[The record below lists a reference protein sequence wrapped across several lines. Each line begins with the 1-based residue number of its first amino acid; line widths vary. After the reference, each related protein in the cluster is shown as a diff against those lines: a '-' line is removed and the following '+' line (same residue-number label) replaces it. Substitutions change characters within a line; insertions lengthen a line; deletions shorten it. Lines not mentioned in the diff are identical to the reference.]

1 METQIAVFPFEQ
13 DLGKEPMASFL
24 SQLRQAVEQETAR
37 RDLASLS
44 RAAVELSENYRA
56 QRPARGVFIAS
67 EADRL
72 AYVAVRLP
80 ATFAAVR
87 AVFAEVRRLMPEG
100 RITSLLDLGAGPGTA
115 GWAAMEVFEELREI
129 TLVERDEG
137 WIRMGRALAKAG
149 GNALIENADWVRA
162 DLRAAGSFPAHDL
175 VVASYALGEVERK
188 IAREVLRAAWAAAR
202 AALVVIE
209 PGTTAGFE
217 LIRLLREDLIGL
229 GGHLIAPCPHQG
241 ECPMS
246 AGDWCHF
253 SQRLE
258 RSSLHRRLKA
268 GELGHEDEKFSY
280 VAASKG
286 PVKPA
291 RARVLRHPL
300 RRSGHA
306 QLLLC
311 AGEGIQTVTV
321 TRSDKEAWRRAR
333 KTDWGDAWP

>member
-1 METQIAVFPFEQ
+1 
-13 DLGKEPMASFL
+13 MASL
-24 SQLRQAVEQETAR
+24 TSQLRQAIEQETAR
-37 RDLASLS
+37 RHLPSLS
-44 RAAVELSENYRA
+44 RAAVELSEKYRA
-56 QRPARGVFIAS
+56 QRPASGDFIAS
-67 EADRL
+67 ETHRL

-87 AVFAEVRRLMPEG
+87 AVFAEVRRLTPEG
-100 RITSLLDLGAGPGTA
+100 RITSLLDLGAGPGAA

-129 TLVERDEG
+129 TLVEREEG
-137 WIRMGRALAKAG
+137 WIRMGRALARAG
-149 GNALIENADWVRA
+149 GNALLENADWVRA
-162 DLRAAGSFPAHDL
+162 DLGAAGTFPAHDL
-175 VVASYALGEVERK
+175 VVASYALGEMERK
-188 IAREVLRAAWAAAR
+188 VSREVLKAAWSAAR
-202 AALVVIE
+202 AALVVVE
-209 PGTTAGFE
+209 PGTTAGFG

-229 GGHLIAPCPHQG
+229 GGRLIAPCPHQG
-241 ECPMS
+241 ACPIP

-253 SQRLE
+253 SQRVD
-258 RSSLHRRLKA
+258 RSPLHRRLKA
-268 GELGHEDEKFSY
+268 GALGYEDEKFSY

-286 PVKPA
+286 PVQPV